1 MLEIAFPQGW
11 FPPDAPSAT
20 LCYLVRQRQGWL
32 LVDCGLKHHSCLD
45 SLLRQLRALN
55 ISPRDTKW
63 LLITHFH
70 PDHFGLASELKAL
83 SDARI
88 ILHRLDWEVLQLILK
103 GAKSRES

>member
-1 MLEIAFPQGW
+1 M
-11 FPPDAPSAT
+11 
-20 LCYLVRQRQGWL
+20 
-32 LVDCGLKHHSCLD
+32 
-45 SLLRQLRALN
+45 
-55 ISPRDTKW
+55 KW

-70 PDHFGLASELKAL
+70 PDHFGLATELKAL